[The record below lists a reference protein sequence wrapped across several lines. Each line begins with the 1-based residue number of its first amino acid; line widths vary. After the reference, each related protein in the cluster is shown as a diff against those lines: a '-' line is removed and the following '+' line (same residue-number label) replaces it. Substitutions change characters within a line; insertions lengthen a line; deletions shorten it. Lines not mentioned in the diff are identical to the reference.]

1 MQQHH
6 KTENTGNNQK
16 LLSRRI
22 DEYEQQRLLEMF
34 GEDDVYQNFSCSE
47 IMFTMRNNNTLNSD
61 FLIIH
66 KR

>member
-34 GEDDVYQNFSCSE
+34 GEDDVHQNFSCSE